1 MLFITKLV
9 LHRCKRFHVKG
20 IETLEINPSMKTQ
33 IVLGTNGSGK
43 SSLLRIGFTVVA
55 PQASD
60 FLKDGYKILHCIGNG
75 HEYELRTIFTGK
87 SPEHWFIVDGEN
99 LNEGFTGATQKELI
113 KQHFQMNQELHD
125 VLSGQLKFTSMGPQ
139 QRRDWITK
147 LSSSDFDYVI
157 KLHQRVKKGLHA
169 AGVIINHQSGRLVN
183 EVAKKLDDKDIDQ
196 LNKQSLEMRDRLS
209 ELYTQLDMELAK
221 TSYDSIRDGISYL
234 NGRIESTVDQMLDID
249 LKPPKQ
255 VTGTSMQEVS
265 EQVDHL
271 KGELRALTAALHEV
285 SEQHQLVDKQMHEIS
300 ILDDVDPV
308 ELKQEIDTRQEEIE
322 KLRASFTTNL
332 DHELFAKT
340 PQQLSAVDEVMSAL
354 HDVMPGL
361 SETYSRDEVYKRQQ
375 ELQGYQDTYAQ
386 GTSRISEVEYRL
398 NHIAN
403 CHDIGCPNCGHTFKE
418 GVNANEETDLRET
431 LRKGQM
437 FKTNMEAKMANV
449 RGYLTEAKGATDKL
463 YVIDQLRNE
472 YPWLAGLWNLFIENG
487 GVVRGRELIPVC
499 RDYVRD
505 SEKAIR
511 IGQLTYELLPLVE
524 KLNQIEKMDKSGS
537 LRELHTT
544 LTNRISTIQGNIN
557 VTQRQLN
564 VVERYYRDRDN
575 FDTLQGELLIM
586 QAQQESQFTRM
597 IDFTFNEEITSLVKK
612 YQVSLAMLETS
623 LTEAEMQAGIV
634 KDITKTLEEAKNEEV
649 SLRILEKM
657 LSPKDGIIAE
667 QILVFINT
675 FIAKINEVIAS
686 VWGYNLALAD
696 INLEEGELDYKFPM
710 YIHNEENMIPDI
722 SLGSDSILDIIN
734 QAFRLVVYKFMNLD
748 GYPLY
753 LDEPARAFD
762 QVHAHNLIMTM
773 KELIDDERFSQ
784 IFYISHDFEGQNSFP
799 NSQIAVI
806 DDSHVTLKRVYNEHV
821 VIT

>member
-1 MLFITKLV
+1 M
-9 LHRCKRFHVKG
+9 
-20 IETLEINPSMKTQ
+20 
-33 IVLGTNGSGK
+33 
-43 SSLLRIGFTVVA
+43 
-55 PQASD
+55 
-60 FLKDGYKILHCIGNG
+60 
-75 HEYELRTIFTGK
+75 
-87 SPEHWFIVDGEN
+87 
-99 LNEGFTGATQKELI
+99 
-113 KQHFQMNQELHD
+113 
-125 VLSGQLKFTSMGPQ
+125 
-139 QRRDWITK
+139 
-147 LSSSDFDYVI
+147 
-157 KLHQRVKKGLHA
+157 
-169 AGVIINHQSGRLVN
+169 
-183 EVAKKLDDKDIDQ
+183 
-196 LNKQSLEMRDRLS
+196 
-209 ELYTQLDMELAK
+209 
-221 TSYDSIRDGISYL
+221 
-234 NGRIESTVDQMLDID
+234 
-249 LKPPKQ
+249 
-255 VTGTSMQEVS
+255 
-265 EQVDHL
+265 
-271 KGELRALTAALHEV
+271 
-285 SEQHQLVDKQMHEIS
+285 
-300 ILDDVDPV
+300 
-308 ELKQEIDTRQEEIE
+308 
-322 KLRASFTTNL
+322 
-332 DHELFAKT
+332 
-340 PQQLSAVDEVMSAL
+340 
-354 HDVMPGL
+354 
-361 SETYSRDEVYKRQQ
+361 
-375 ELQGYQDTYAQ
+375 
-386 GTSRISEVEYRL
+386 
-398 NHIAN
+398 
-403 CHDIGCPNCGHTFKE
+403 
-418 GVNANEETDLRET
+418 
-431 LRKGQM
+431 
-437 FKTNMEAKMANV
+437 
-449 RGYLTEAKGATDKL
+449 
-463 YVIDQLRNE
+463 
-472 YPWLAGLWNLFIENG
+472 WNLFIENG

-505 SEKAIR
+505 SEKAMR

-564 VVERYYRDRDN
+564 VVERYYRDRIN
-575 FDTLQGELLIM
+575 FDTLQGELLDM
-586 QAQQESQFTRM
+586 QGQQESQFTRM

-657 LSPKDGIIAE
+657 LSPKDGLIAE

-686 VWGYNLALAD
+686 VWGYNLALD
-696 INLEEGELDYKFPM
+696 NINLEEGELDYKFPM
-710 YIHNEENMIPDI
+710 YIHNQENMIPDI